1 MDSRVADRNSQRFQS
16 PLPPTVD
23 AGFFFLEEE
32 TQMIHDPF
40 DDPGLEVAWG
50 PALHDD
56 TVPGRLVRFPR
67 ASIDSESDDL
77 PNECKEDRDGSC
89 A

>member
-1 MDSRVADRNSQRFQS
+1 
-16 PLPPTVD
+16 
-23 AGFFFLEEE
+23 
-32 TQMIHDPF
+32 MIHDPF